1 MWVQKKENRVAQK
14 SKCGENLHMHNQ
26 RRARPSLHLL
36 APDGNIDLTLSLWVN
51 LKQRCRQV

>member
-51 LKQRCRQV
+51 LKQ